1 LFDKTTARR
10 PIVAKRRGRDVATR
24 EERRGKEERGSG
36 GDGGAGG
43 GRKRRGSKCGG
54 VAHAV
59 GVCQRESGGSGYA
72 ADMVFPSLVFSKK
85 N

>member
-1 LFDKTTARR
+1 
-10 PIVAKRRGRDVATR
+10 
-24 EERRGKEERGSG
+24 
-36 GDGGAGG
+36 
-43 GRKRRGSKCGG
+43 